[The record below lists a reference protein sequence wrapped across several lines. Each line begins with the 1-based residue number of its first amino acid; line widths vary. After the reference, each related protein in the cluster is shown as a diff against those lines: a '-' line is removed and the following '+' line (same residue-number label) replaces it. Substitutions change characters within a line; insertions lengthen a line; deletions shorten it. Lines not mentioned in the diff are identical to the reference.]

1 MDFQEARRKLQDLVE
16 EAGERATLAVSVEAL
31 KDILSGFD
39 NDEQVLIMHNTAVS
53 LLLKLGG
60 RAELKAQDTLE
71 IHRRYTMQFGKL
83 AEGVMVLQAVEKAEQ
98 N

>member
-1 MDFQEARRKLQDLVE
+1 MDFKAARTMLQGLID
-16 EAGERATLAVSVEAL
+16 EAGERPTLAVPVEAL
-31 KDILSGFD
+31 KEILSGFD

-60 RAELKAQDTLE
+60 RAELNAKDTLE
-71 IHRRYTMQFGKL
+71 IHRRYTMQFGKA
-83 AEGVMVLQAVEKAEQ
+83 AEGVMVLQAVEKVQQ